1 MSDNE
6 HKQSLLPVWAQSA
19 LAAAFVSV
27 LVGAWFADRIEKM
40 VMGSMESRPPV
51 VVVDVGALAAGE
63 VRNGANSADELMKA
77 LDRTTMLIESF
88 RDEGYVVLDS
98 RYVLEAPK
106 DIYLANIVKSMQKDE
121 AKAKEVKESGSE
133 SE

>member
-1 MSDNE
+1 MSDKE
-6 HKQSLLPVWAQSA
+6 DKQNLLPVWVQSA

-27 LVGAWFADRIEKM
+27 LVGAWFADRIEKK

-63 VRNGANSADELMKA
+63 IRNGANSAGELMEA
-77 LDRTTMLIESF
+77 LDRTTKLIESF

-98 RYVLEAPK
+98 RYVLEAPD
-106 DIYLANIVKSMQKDE
+106 DIYLVNIVKSMQKDE
-121 AKAKEVKESGSE
+121 AEAKEVKESGSD

>member
-1 MSDNE
+1 VSDNE